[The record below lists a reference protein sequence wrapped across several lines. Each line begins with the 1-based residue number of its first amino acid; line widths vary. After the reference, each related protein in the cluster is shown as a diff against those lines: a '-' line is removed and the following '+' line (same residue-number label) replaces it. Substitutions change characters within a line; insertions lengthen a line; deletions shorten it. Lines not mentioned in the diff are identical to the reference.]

1 MPTVVGGQ
9 LADLAAL
16 SDSPTSLGTPVPSSI
31 TGVGGAADAPTM
43 GATPR
48 PGTQTGPITGS
59 SEGMTA
65 TAGAS
70 ARGSSTPLTVGQD
83 FGARYH
89 IIKLLG
95 VGGMGAVYQAWDK
108 TLEVAVAV
116 KVIRPLASMDA
127 EEAHAVEKRFKR
139 ELLLARSVTHKN
151 VVRIHDL
158 GEIDGITYITMPYV
172 QGSDLSSILKRDGRL
187 PVDRTLSVMRQVA
200 AGLVAAHKAGV
211 VHRDL
216 KPANIMV
223 DADGEALIMDFGIA
237 RSTEQGATMTVGG
250 AVVGTI
256 EYMAPE
262 QAKGEQ
268 VDARA
273 DVYAFGLM
281 MNDLLLGRRQGGA
294 NTAMASLMARMQAPP
309 PSIRS
314 VDPAMPESLDAIV
327 TKCVQP
333 DPAARYQQMAELLA
347 DLEHLDENG
356 HPKIGTTVTAS
367 ITMPAAAPPAVKK
380 GLSPLVLVAAG
391 ALVIVGAGGA
401 WLFRDSLFSSSPSAP
416 VGPTVSLAILPFRNA
431 SGDPTLDSL
440 GANLSQELSAELG
453 QSARVRAV
461 PQDRIRQALKDLH
474 FAPTA
479 DLQPTDVASI
489 ADFTSAKRVL
499 SGEIGRLG
507 DGVRLNATLQ
517 NLETKQTTPLTASAP
532 NMAALVPAITDLA
545 DKVRAELGKESSDLA
560 RDLKLTAVK
569 PSTSSF
575 EALALYNEG
584 LQLAKDNKQA
594 DAQAKFQKATEKDGN
609 FALAFSG
616 LARAN
621 QAQGFESEAAAADK
635 KAMSLAETLPPGEK
649 YLIQA
654 NHFTTI
660 GDTKSAREAY
670 ESLSKAQPTNA
681 SLHYDLGFM
690 YEGESSFPQAKEHYA
705 KAVALDP
712 KYVTALTAL
721 GRVEVRLGN
730 IQPALDHLSSALNVA
745 TQLKNDPVRAD
756 VLHAI
761 GIAYKRSNRPEDALK
776 NYTESF
782 EIRKSLG
789 LKRDMARSLNEI
801 AQVLTALGKPKEGE
815 ASFRQA
821 MALQKEINDKTAL
834 STTLVNLASLLND
847 NLGRPD
853 DALPLLREALQIR
866 RDAKNSAGEASV
878 LNAIGVVYLAKG
890 SFDDAQTNFE
900 QALQIREKKPAP
912 NEMADTLHNLGETHS
927 KMGRYAESLKS
938 YERALQFR
946 RDGADKR
953 GAAIES
959 VSMGTIFDYMG
970 RYGAAVKA
978 KEDAL
983 QTFRDLKISGDM
995 WLGEILSGLGNS
1007 LALSGRMDEATKDF
1021 DEAAAVGAEIKNASL
1036 VAQTTRFKADRLY
1049 LAGDGKGAVAAA
1061 ADAQKAAAQA
1071 QDKSMVFQAK
1081 VTAALADS
1089 IASPATAALAA
1100 RFDALAA
1107 EADSLGLKAVSVECL
1122 LHRAEAL
1129 LASGDRAGARAQAD
1143 RVIAKAET
1151 GNFRLSLARARYVK
1165 AETLRQ
1171 SKDGAAQAE
1180 YATALR
1186 LFNDI
1191 KAEDGNANI
1200 LKRADVGRVYDD
1212 CVKWSKGT

>member
-1 MPTVVGGQ
+1 
-9 LADLAAL
+9 
-16 SDSPTSLGTPVPSSI
+16 
-31 TGVGGAADAPTM
+31 M

-48 PGTQTGPITGS
+48 PGTQTGPLTGS

-172 QGSDLSSILKRDGRL
+172 QGSDLSSILKREGRL
-187 PVDRTLSVMRQVA
+187 PVDRTLSVMKQVA

-262 QAKGEQ
+262 QAKGEA
-268 VDARA
+268 VDQRA
-273 DVYAFGLM
+273 DIYAFGLM

-309 PSIRS
+309 PPIRS
-314 VDPAMPESLDAIV
+314 VDPALPESLDAIV
-327 TKCVQP
+327 TKCEQP
-333 DPAARYQQMAELLA
+333 DPAARYQQMSELLA

-356 HPKIGTTVTAS
+356 HPKLGTTVTAA
-367 ITMPAAAPPAVKK
+367 IPMPVTAPVAAKKSPALLV
-380 GLSPLVLVAAG
+380 GIAAGVVLVAA
-391 ALVIVGAGGA
+391 AGA
-401 WLFRDSLFSSSPSAP
+401 WVFRDSLFSSSPSAP
-416 VGPTVSLAILPFRNA
+416 TGPPVSLAILPFRNA

-507 DGVRLNATLQ
+507 EGVRLNATLQ

-532 NMAALVPAITDLA
+532 NMAALVPAIADLA
-545 DKVRAELGKESSDLA
+545 DKVRTELGKESSDLA
-560 RDLKLTAVK
+560 RDLKLTAAK

-584 LQLAKDNKQA
+584 LQLAKDNKQP

-635 KAMSLAETLPPGEK
+635 QAMSLAETLPPGEK

-654 NHFTTI
+654 NHFTI
-660 GDTKSAREAY
+660 VGDTKSAREAY

-690 YEGESSFPQAKEHYA
+690 YEGESSFPQARDHYL
-705 KAVALDP
+705 KAVELDP
-712 KYVTALTAL
+712 KFVTALTAL
-721 GRVEVRLGN
+721 GRVEVRLGT

-756 VLHAI
+756 VLHAM

-776 NYTESF
+776 NYNESF
-782 EIRKSLG
+782 EIRKTLG

-801 AQVLTALGKPKEGE
+801 ATVTATLGKPKDAE
-815 ASFRQA
+815 ADYRQA
-821 MALQKEINDKTAL
+821 MVLERETNDKTTLAITLTNL
-834 STTLVNLASLLND
+834 SGLLND
-847 NLGRPD
+847 TLGRPD

-866 RDAKNSAGEASV
+866 RDTKNTAGEASV
-878 LNAIGVVYLAKG
+878 LNGLGVVYLAKG
-890 SFDDAQTNFE
+890 NFDDAQTNFE
-900 QALQIREKKPAP
+900 QALQIREKKPVP
-912 NEMADTLHNLGETHS
+912 SEMADTLHNLGETHS
-927 KMGRYAESLKS
+927 KMGRYDESLKS

-946 RDGADKR
+946 RDATDKR
-953 GAAIES
+953 GAAIEQ
-959 VSMGTIFDYMG
+959 VSMGTIFDYQG

-983 QTFRDLKISGDM
+983 QAFRDLKISGDM

-1007 LALSGRMDEATKDF
+1007 LSLAGRLDEATKNL

-1036 VAQTTRFKADRLY
+1036 LAQTARFKADRLY
-1049 LAGDGKGAVAAA
+1049 LTGDGKGAVAAA
-1061 ADAQKAAAQA
+1061 AEAQKAAAQA
-1071 QDKSMVFQAK
+1071 QDKSMLFMAK

-1089 IASPATAALAA
+1089 AAAPATAALAT
-1100 RFDALAA
+1100 RFGALSE

-1122 LHRAEAL
+1122 LQRAEAL
-1129 LASGDRAGARAQAD
+1129 LSSGDRAGARAQAD

-1151 GNFRLSLARARYVK
+1151 GKFRLSLAKAHYVK
-1165 AETLRQ
+1165 AETMRLG
-1171 SKDGAAQAE
+1171 KDSGAQGE
-1180 YATALR
+1180 YGTALR
-1186 LFNDI
+1186 LLNDM
-1191 KAEDGNANI
+1191 KAEDGNGNI
-1200 LKRADVGRVYDD
+1200 LKRTDVGRVYDE
-1212 CVKWSKGT
+1212 CVKGSKG

>member
-1 MPTVVGGQ
+1 
-9 LADLAAL
+9 
-16 SDSPTSLGTPVPSSI
+16 
-31 TGVGGAADAPTM
+31 
-43 GATPR
+43 
-48 PGTQTGPITGS
+48 
-59 SEGMTA
+59 
-65 TAGAS
+65 
-70 ARGSSTPLTVGQD
+70 
-83 FGARYH
+83 
-89 IIKLLG
+89 
-95 VGGMGAVYQAWDK
+95 
-108 TLEVAVAV
+108 
-116 KVIRPLASMDA
+116 
-127 EEAHAVEKRFKR
+127 
-139 ELLLARSVTHKN
+139 
-151 VVRIHDL
+151 
-158 GEIDGITYITMPYV
+158 MPYV
-172 QGSDLSSILKRDGRL
+172 QGSDLSSILKRDGRI
-187 PVDRTLSVMRQVA
+187 PVERTLSVMKQVA

-250 AVVGTI
+250 AIVGTI

-262 QAKGEQ
+262 QAKGES
-268 VDARA
+268 VDQRA

-333 DPAARYQQMAELLA
+333 DPAARYQQMSDLLA

-356 HPKIGTTVTAS
+356 HPKIGTTVTGAIS
-367 ITMPAAAPPAVKK
+367 MPAATPAVKK
-380 GLSPLVLVAAG
+380 GLSPLVLIAAG
-391 ALVIVGAGGA
+391 VLVIVGAGGA
-401 WLFRDSLFSSSPSAP
+401 WFFRDSLFSSSPSAP
-416 VGPTVSLAILPFRNA
+416 VGPPVSLAILPFRNA

-474 FAPTA
+474 FAATA

-532 NMAALVPAITDLA
+532 NMAALVPAIADLA

-575 EALALYNEG
+575 DALALYNEG

-594 DAQAKFQKATEKDGN
+594 DAQVKFQKATEKDGN
-609 FALAFSG
+609 FASAFSG

-621 QAQGFESEAAAADK
+621 QAQGFESEAAAMDK
-635 KAMSLAETLPPGEK
+635 KAMGLAETLPPGEK

-654 NHFTTI
+654 NHFTII

-681 SLHYDLGFM
+681 SLHYDLGTM
-690 YEGESSFPQAKEHYA
+690 YEGESSFPEARAHYLR
-705 KAVALDP
+705 AVELDP
-712 KYVTALTAL
+712 KFVTALTAL
-721 GRVEVRLGN
+721 GRVEVRLGA

-756 VLHAI
+756 VLHAM
-761 GIAYKRSNRPEDALK
+761 GIAYKRSNRPEEALK
-776 NYTESF
+776 NYNESF
-782 EIRKSLG
+782 EIRKTLG
-789 LKRDMARSLNEI
+789 LKRDMARSLTEI
-801 AQVLTALGKPKEGE
+801 ATVTATLGKPKEAE
-815 ASFRQA
+815 ADYRQA
-821 MALQKEINDKTAL
+821 IALEREANDKTTLAITLTNL
-834 STTLVNLASLLND
+834 SGLLND
-847 NLGRPD
+847 TLGRPD

-866 RDAKNSAGEASV
+866 RDAKNPAGEASV
-878 LNAIGVVYLAKG
+878 LNALGVVYLAKG

-900 QALQIREKKPAP
+900 QALQIREKKPVP
-912 NEMADTLHNLGETHS
+912 TEMAETLHNLGETHS
-927 KMGRYAESLKS
+927 KMGRYDESLKS
-938 YERALQFR
+938 YARALQFR
-946 RDGADKR
+946 RDGSDKR

-959 VSMGTIFDYMG
+959 YSMGTIFDYMG

-983 QTFRDLKISGDM
+983 QAFRDLKLSGNM
-995 WLGEILSGLGNS
+995 WLGEFLSGLGNS
-1007 LALSGRMDEATKDF
+1007 LTLSGRLDEAPKDL
-1021 DEAAAVGAEIKNASL
+1021 DEASSVATEIKNASL
-1036 VAQTTRFKADRLY
+1036 LAQTARFKADRLY

-1061 ADAQKAAAQA
+1061 AEAQKAASQA
-1071 QDKSMVFQAK
+1071 QDKSMVFMAK
-1081 VTAALADS
+1081 VSAALADS
-1089 IASPATAALAA
+1089 IASPATIALAV

-1151 GNFRLSLARARYVK
+1151 ANFRLSLAKARYVK

-1171 SKDGAAQAE
+1171 AKDPAAQAE
-1180 YATALR
+1180 YQMALR

-1200 LKRADVGRVYDD
+1200 LKRADVGRIYDE